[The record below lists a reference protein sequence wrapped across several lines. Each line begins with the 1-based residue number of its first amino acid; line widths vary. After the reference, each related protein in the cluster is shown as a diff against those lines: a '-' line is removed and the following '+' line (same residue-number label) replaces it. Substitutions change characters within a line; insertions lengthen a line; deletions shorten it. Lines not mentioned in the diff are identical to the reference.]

1 MYAESWLVLGG
12 KVRKCAVDKGVF
24 RFFYSFDF
32 SGGTG
37 KTEYL
42 DFLAFLIFDGEL
54 NDNKRRIL

>member
-1 MYAESWLVLGG
+1 M
-12 KVRKCAVDKGVF
+12 RKCAVDKGVF